1 MKVKHKASLFPS
13 LHNDISKKNLLPNI
27 ITLNVIRNNDNN
39 DAMNLGKFSYV
50 ASIIQGTWIH
60 HA

>member
-13 LHNDISKKNLLPNI
+13 LHNDISKNLLLPHI

-39 DAMNLGKFSYV
+39 DAMNLGTFSYV
-50 ASIIQGTWIH
+50 ASITHGTWIH